1 MTQPEIRTNGT
12 TRSTIPSLRSNSTGS
27 GLPSLVS
34 GDGRSAGVPEGRA
47 EERRQKG
54 KNEVM
59 MRVIQAAVCWGK
71 TIKIAE

>member
-1 MTQPEIRTNGT
+1 
-12 TRSTIPSLRSNSTGS
+12 
-27 GLPSLVS
+27 
-34 GDGRSAGVPEGRA
+34 VPEGRA